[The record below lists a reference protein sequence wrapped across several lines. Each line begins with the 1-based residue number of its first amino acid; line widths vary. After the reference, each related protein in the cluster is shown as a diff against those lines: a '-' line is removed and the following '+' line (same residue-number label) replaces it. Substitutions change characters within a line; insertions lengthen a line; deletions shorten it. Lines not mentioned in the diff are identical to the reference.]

1 MRVLNAL
8 SARTLLVSVALGVL
22 ALVVGLAGGGTS
34 RGEAQTATLTCTET
48 TLGADPA
55 ANRGLAADCDALL
68 GAKATLAGMVTLNWS
83 ASTAIGSWE
92 GVTVAGT
99 PKRVT
104 NLNLGALGLTGTIP
118 AELGLLTGLRGLWLS
133 GNQLTGPL
141 PTELG
146 NLSRLTGLGL
156 SGNRLTGGIPVGLG
170 RLTNLTSLWLQ
181 RNRLDGAIPAELG
194 NLASLRELYL
204 GGNTL
209 TGCLPPALKSVAT
222 NDLASLGLD
231 DCAASLV
238 CTEATLGADP
248 AVLPELEADC
258 NTLLGVQATLAGTG
272 TLNWSAT
279 TRISSWDGVTVGGT
293 PKRVTNL
300 NLGAR
305 GLTGTIPAQ
314 LGRLTNLTSLWL
326 SGNQLTGG
334 IPVELGQLTK
344 LRGLGL
350 SGNRLT
356 GAVPAELGNLA
367 SLRELYLSR
376 NRLTGCLPLALKT
389 VATNDL
395 ARLGLDDCADPL
407 VCTQTTLGAD
417 PATNR
422 GLEADCNT
430 LLGAKATLAGS
441 GTLNWSAGTAITSW
455 DGVTVGGAPKRVT
468 GLRLARLGL
477 TGVIPAEL
485 GSLTGLRN
493 LALFENRLAGPL
505 PPELGQLANLAS
517 LYLGR
522 NRLTGAIPP
531 ELGSLTNL
539 RDLWLQGNRLTGDI
553 PSQLEQLTNLR
564 QLYLGGNALTG
575 CVPPALKTVAGN
587 DLARLGL
594 DNCDA
599 PAPPDPQPGAFR
611 YNYLDTTG
619 RVEAPGSYAFL
630 KDSGDEAEGGR
641 DRRAAG
647 RVVLTTYEELRKEA
661 NRLLV
666 HEVDAGGT
674 SHAGSYDAVRVGDLI
689 EWRKSEDCFVRYR
702 VRSLPAAAQSPRE
715 FGVEQVTY
723 AFTGCLDGTVPAS
736 EAIDVKAAAELPD
749 LGGTSLRSPV
759 VHGRSQIVPE
769 GWTGAVEARVL
780 SPEPEHHLPFFTT
793 DLAEARKRPFWREPA
808 LPGGW
813 TFVEA
818 YSGGVDA
825 PSYGYCSRYTNA
837 EGYGGV
843 DICGYYATTTGKIQE
858 ASWSNGRGV
867 AEARTINGRAAVVLY
882 SPQGPNHERLSAVKV
897 WVHDAETESTYW
909 IGGGDISLRGSNVD
923 AAIAIAR
930 SLFESP
936 NPR

>member
-1 MRVLNAL
+1 MRTLNAL
-8 SARTLLVSVALGVL
+8 SVRTPLVSVALGVL

-55 ANRGLAADCDALL
+55 TNRGLAADCDALL
-68 GAKATLAGMVTLNWS
+68 GAKATLAGMATLNWS

-146 NLSRLTGLGL
+146 NLSSLTGLGL
-156 SGNRLTGGIPVGLG
+156 SGNRLTGGIPVELG

-194 NLASLRELYL
+194 Q
-204 GGNTL
+204 L
-209 TGCLPPALKSVAT
+209 TKLTHLVLHT
-222 NDLASLGLD
+222 NRL
-231 DCAASLV
+231 
-238 CTEATLGADP
+238 
-248 AVLPELEADC
+248 
-258 NTLLGVQATLAGTG
+258 
-272 TLNWSAT
+272 
-279 TRISSWDGVTVGGT
+279 DGV
-293 PKRVTNL
+293 
-300 NLGAR
+300 
-305 GLTGTIPAQ
+305 IPAE

-594 DNCDA
+594 DNCVATSGIRSPDITE
-599 PAPPDPQPGAFR
+599 PLRHGPWLLIPPDW
-611 YNYLDTTG
+611 TG
-619 RVEAPGSYAFL
+619 EVE
-630 KDSGDEAEGGR
+630 EQ
-641 DRRAAG
+641 
-647 RVVLTTYEELRKEA
+647 
-661 NRLLV
+661 
-666 HEVDAGGT
+666 
-674 SHAGSYDAVRVGDLI
+674 
-689 EWRKSEDCFVRYR
+689 VRYPRR
-702 VRSLPAAAQSPRE
+702 VSRSAIAIPSLP
-715 FGVEQVTY
+715 FG
-723 AFTGCLDGTVPAS
+723 
-736 EAIDVKAAAELPD
+736 
-749 LGGTSLRSPV
+749 
-759 VHGRSQIVPE
+759 
-769 GWTGAVEARVL
+769 
-780 SPEPEHHLPFFTT
+780 TT
-793 DLAEARKRPFWREPA
+793 NIAEARRMIPLWREPTVPTGFTFGSVSMGGITDPPGDGYSA
-808 LPGGW
+808 WYINRRGDPAAEIRVFYKEWRPDYERATGPGKASIRETRMLDGLP
-813 TFVEA
+813 TLL
-818 YSGGVDA
+818 
-825 PSYGYCSRYTNA
+825 T
-837 EGYGGV
+837 
-843 DICGYYATTTGKIQE
+843 
-858 ASWSNGRGV
+858 
-867 AEARTINGRAAVVLY
+867 Y
-882 SPQGPNHERLSAVKV
+882 SPLGPNHSRIALVTVRIFDELSGIEYVV
-897 WVHDAETESTYW
+897 TGYDPV
-909 IGGGDISLRGSNVD
+909 IGGNNVESV
-923 AAIAIAR
+923 IAIAR
-930 SLFESP
+930 SLIPDTGSGVP
-936 NPR
+936 